1 MFPVTTRKLICCLIE
16 VVVRK
21 FFVGMRNID
30 FFKAFFLSVRRK
42 HRLVEFF
49 AVKPIE
55 IEIDFSHKILLFFR
69 LYYHTILLGNF
80 QDLIMRFYCQS
91 KVIKPKKTF
100 GICFVN

>member
-1 MFPVTTRKLICCLIE
+1 MPVRSE
-16 VVVRK
+16 VLCWNAEYRL
-21 FFVGMRNID
+21 
-30 FFKAFFLSVRRK
+30 FKTFFLSVRRK

-69 LYYHTILLGNF
+69 LYYHTIRLGNF

-100 GICFVN
+100 GIRFVN